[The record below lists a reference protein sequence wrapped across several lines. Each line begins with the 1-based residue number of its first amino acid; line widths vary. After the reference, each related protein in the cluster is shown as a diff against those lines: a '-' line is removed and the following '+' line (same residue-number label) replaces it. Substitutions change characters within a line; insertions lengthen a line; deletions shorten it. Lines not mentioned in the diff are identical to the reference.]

1 MAVPY
6 AEVIGDPIAHSKS
19 PAIHKFWLEKL
30 GLDYDYRHRRVAAAD
45 LPAYLEA
52 CRRDPLWCGANITIP
67 HKQAVL
73 GPLDSLVW
81 PAGSIGAVNAVT
93 REGAAN
99 PRLIGH
105 NTDAFGFL
113 DTLRGWPEP
122 ERLNRFASIIGTGGA
137 AAAVAWALAHEGF
150 LLIVYSRSDE
160 RGAAFRRRFAVPD
173 VDFVQ
178 PLAGLARE
186 GQAEWDDRSG
196 VAEILVNATP
206 LGMRGFP
213 PLPVNLARMP
223 AGMLIY
229 DLVYDPMETALLRDA
244 RERGFPVIS
253 GIDMLIA
260 QAARAF
266 TLFFGEEAP
275 RAHDDALKALLGR

>member
-1 MAVPY
+1 MGIPY

-19 PAIHKFWLEKL
+19 PSIHKFWLEKL
-30 GLDYDYRHRRVAAAD
+30 GLTYDYRARRVSAED

-52 CRRDPLWCGANITIP
+52 RREDTLWCGASITIP

-73 GPLDSLVW
+73 GHLDALTC
-81 PAGSIGAVNAVT
+81 PAGSIGAANVVT

-113 DTLRGWPEP
+113 DTLRGWPGP
-122 ERLNRFASIIGTGGA
+122 EIQYRCASLIGTGGG
-137 AAAVAWALAHEGF
+137 AAAVAWALAQEEF
-150 LLIVYSRSDE
+150 QLIVYSRSDE
-160 RGAAFRRRFAVPD
+160 RGAAFRRRFAEPD

-178 PLAGLARE
+178 PFASLANDFS
-186 GQAEWDDRSG
+186 AEWGDRSQ
-196 VAEILVNATP
+196 VADILVNATP

-213 PLPVNLARMP
+213 PLPVSLTRMP
-223 AGMLIY
+223 PGTLVY
-229 DLVYDPMETALLRDA
+229 DLVYDPVETELLRSA
-244 RERGFPVIS
+244 RERGYPVIS
-253 GIDMLIA
+253 GLDMLIA

-266 TLFFGEEAP
+266 ALFFAEEAP
-275 RAHDDALKALLGR
+275 RQHDDALKALLSR